1 MNPWEFRYVDVIV
14 TFPITWSPTGFLCES
29 IEVTKKVLLL
39 SQQLGWRLVLFY
51 GPPQCNIKLI
61 VYWKTQLHHK
71 FMCYPMIG
79 DKERIIVFSF
89 VYFETKKIYHLSII
103 RTTKTFFLVF
113 SRIFFT
119 SFILFSIFVFS
130 TFTITFVRSFCKITQ
145 ITVLDY
151 LLH

>member
-71 FMCYPMIG
+71 FMSYPMIG

-89 VYFETKKIYHLSII
+89 VYFETKKKIVYYYHLRII
-103 RTTKTFFLVF
+103 KTTKTFFLVF
-113 SRIFFT
+113 RIFFT
-119 SFILFSIFVFS
+119 FIYFIQYFCIFY
-130 TFTITFVRSFCKITQ
+130 IYNNFCQ
-145 ITVLDY
+145 IIL
-151 LLH
+151 